1 MFTFEKYREKI
12 EAKILGPGEKIKY
25 KFGPSKIFINFW
37 LFLGLA
43 IILIVFIWISDIFTI
58 GLALGLVLILYSIY
72 LRLSYFYFFTDRRI
86 LALEG
91 LFNTKVTS
99 VDYQKITDVKVIQP
113 FLIKLLFSAGTLLI
127 NTAGTPKVEIVLPFI
142 ASPYQVKQKL
152 DVITQ
157 KGKLIF

>member
-86 LALEG
+86 LAWEG